1 MCRFSM
7 SPPMSQM
14 TRSRRQLEL
23 IRRTC
28 SAFFSLLELPLN
40 LVSLAAR
47 WKTIRDQQYAAYRGT
62 TTSNPNVYTGLDE
75 EQVKEARRQEKEA
88 EERAKY
94 PNDVDFGSDAMNEIL
109 QIVPRQ
115 IPETD
120 TRKMLQGCEAVLSA
134 MIIGTWTAF
143 ETMAGDL
150 WEVAINECPKHLS
163 QLKGSA
169 GRIWQSILSDA
180 RSEGIRVDEP
190 SQIGVSQGTSKGPTD
205 SRKVDLDRIAELTDG
220 SFNLG
225 PLMGTLLR
233 PKFDFSILGKTRA
246 AYSAAFWSYSSDID
260 EALSEQS
267 A

>member
-1 MCRFSM
+1 M
-7 SPPMSQM
+7 SDS
-14 TRSRRQLEL
+14 TDGE
-23 IRRTC
+23 IRRLKFDEAGRFDVSFQHVASDVTNDKIKEAARAY
-28 SAFFSLLELPLN
+28 SENMQRVLSLLELPLN

-190 SQIGVSQGTSKGPTD
+190 SQIGVSQGAFKRPDRLQKSG
-205 SRKVDLDRIAELTDG
+205 SRSYRRTYRRLVQPRSPYGYFA
-220 SFNLG
+220 
-225 PLMGTLLR
+225 
-233 PKFDFSILGKTRA
+233 
-246 AYSAAFWSYSSDID
+246 SA
-260 EALSEQS
+260 QV
-267 A
+267 